1 MNLRNSSKGTR
12 ASRPSD
18 TVLRM
23 TWGECWRRCLHMHVA
38 SIVLAF
44 SLATND
50 PLAGELARFP
60 PPEIVRGNLEF
71 NQAHSNWL
79 EASAERLWPFNY
91 TVWFGENLNLGYC
104 WELLCL
110 AQRKEC
116 ELEKREAAFNM
127 LKEILGTTNFFL
139 GNMPPPS
146 PIWRFFDSPLPEA
159 PPEPQPA

>member
-1 MNLRNSSKGTR
+1 
-12 ASRPSD
+12 
-18 TVLRM
+18 
-23 TWGECWRRCLHMHVA
+23 MHVA

-44 SLATND
+44 SLATDD

-60 PPEIVRGNLEF
+60 PLEVVRANIEF

-79 EASAERLWPFNY
+79 EANVERLLPFDYRN
-91 TVWFGENLNLGYC
+91 WFAENLDLGDC
-104 WELLCL
+104 WLVLSL

-116 ELEKREAAFNM
+116 ELEKREAALIR

-146 PIWRFFDSPLPEA
+146 PIWRFFDFPLPEL
-159 PPEPQPA
+159 PPKPQPA